1 MRMCFIT
8 AVLVFATA
16 GSVVLAI
23 SSEPFDGSWLRGR
36 RQHVANTLPDQDAGE
51 VAAVTAGS
59 RIGGP
64 HATRGMRAQAWGE
77 SWRNDT
83 LVSLSRLQL

>member
-1 MRMCFIT
+1 MRVCCIA

-16 GSVVLAI
+16 GGVLLAV

-36 RQHVANTLPDQDAGE
+36 RQHVADTLPDQEADVIGP
-51 VAAVTAGS
+51 VTAGS
-59 RIGGP
+59 GTGDS
-64 HATRGMRAQAWGE
+64 HTARGMQEQEWEE
-77 SWRNDT
+77 SWRNHT